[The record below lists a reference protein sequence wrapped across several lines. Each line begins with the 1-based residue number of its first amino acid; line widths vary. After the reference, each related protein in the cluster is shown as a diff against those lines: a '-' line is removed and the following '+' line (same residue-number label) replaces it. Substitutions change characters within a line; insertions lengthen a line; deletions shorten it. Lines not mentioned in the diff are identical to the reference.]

1 MAMTY
6 QDILKDIQAAG
17 LENQFSKYD
26 LATAQRFPEFGAS
39 MLSIK
44 KDWNAATDQAGKAA
58 ANQAAEAL
66 RRQYGSYLG
75 GVDGS
80 KYYSLGPS
88 PGSYQSAYQQQIQ
101 DALDRLGNYQSFDYG
116 PAPTYNNRYQTEIDD
131 LLDRVQNYEDFSWS
145 KETDPAYSAY
155 AKQYRREGARA
166 TEDAMAAAAAATGG
180 QISTAAMTAASQ
192 AGDYYAGKL
201 ADAIPQ
207 LYENAY
213 NRYLS
218 EYSKLVD
225 QLNQTQQQEQMDY
238 NKYLTELG
246 QYNTDRNFGYNQW
259 LDEYNMLGSYL
270 GALQGQDSTE
280 YDRLMDQVGYN
291 QDQQSLYQAQVDAIL
306 QAGGVPSSS
315 LVGQSGYSDEYIQAI
330 RNYYAAQQ
338 AAAAASGGGG
348 GSRGSSSGGSGG
360 GSSSGESK
368 QQESDSGA
376 VANLAADAMAWAN
389 QYGGDPELFVKAHY
403 KDYGISNQ
411 TQALAMLAMYQA
423 ENAEQSPT
431 VDLGSVLG
439 LGYGPI
445 SSDRLAQLEDQGVIE
460 SYVENGK
467 IKFRKTGK
475 TGSTGSGILGGLGIG
490 GF

>member
-330 RNYYAAQQ
+330 RNYYATQQ
-338 AAAAASGGGG
+338 AATASG
-348 GSRGSSSGGSGG
+348 SSGG
-360 GSSSGESK
+360 GSKGSGSNSGGRDSATSGTNISSA
-368 QQESDSGA
+368 D
-376 VANLAADAMAWAN
+376 LAKDAITWAN
-389 QYGGDPELFVKAHY
+389 QYGGDPETYVKAHY
-403 KDYGISNQ
+403 KDYNLSNQ

-423 ENAEQSPT
+423 ENASQGPS
-431 VDLGSVLG
+431 VDLASVLA
-439 LGYGPI
+439 LGYGAI
-445 SSDRLAQLEDQGVIE
+445 SSDQLARLEDQGVIE
-460 SYVENGK
+460 SYEENGK

>member
-6 QDILKDIQAAG
+6 QDVLNQIKDAG
-17 LENQFSKYD
+17 MENQFSQYD
-26 LATAQRFPEFGAS
+26 LATMQKYPEFGAS

-44 KDWNAATDQAGKAA
+44 QDWNNAKDQAGKTA

-75 GVDGS
+75 GIEGS

-88 PGSYQSAYQQQIQ
+88 PGSYQSRYQSEIDKILGQM
-101 DALDRLGNYQSFDYG
+101 GNYGNFSFG
-116 PAPTYNNRYQTEIDD
+116 SAPTYNNRYQQQIDD
-131 LLDRVQNYEDFSWS
+131 LLNRVQNYEDFSWS

-180 QISTAAMTAASQ
+180 QVSTAAMTAASQ

-213 NRYLS
+213 QRYLS

-238 NKYLTELG
+238 NKYLTDLG
-246 QYNTDRNFGYNQW
+246 QYNTDRNFSYNQW
-259 LDEYNMLGSYL
+259 LDQYNMMGNYLDILGNR
-270 GALQGQDSTE
+270 DSVE

-306 QAGGVPSSS
+306 QAGGMPSSS
-315 LVGQSGYSDEYIQAI
+315 LISQSGYSDEYIQAI

-338 AAAAASGGGG
+338 AAAAAGSSGGGR
-348 GSRGSSSGGSGG
+348 GSGSSSGGSRG
-360 GSSSGESK
+360 GSGSSGN
-368 QQESDSGA
+368 SGSTK
-376 VANLAADAMAWAN
+376 NLAKDALEWAN
-389 QYGGDPELFVKAHY
+389 KYGGDPETYVKAHY
-403 KDYGISNQ
+403 KDYGYSNQ
-411 TQALAMLAMYQA
+411 TQALALLTMYQA
-423 ENAEQSPT
+423 ENADQGPT
-431 VDLGSVLG
+431 VDMNSVLG

-445 SSDRLAQLEDQGVIE
+445 GSDRLAELENQGVIE

-467 IKFRKTGK
+467 IKFRKTK
-475 TGSTGSGILGGLGIG
+475 KTGSGILGSVGFG

>member
-6 QDILKDIQAAG
+6 QDVLNQIKNAG
-17 LENQFSKYD
+17 MENQFSQYD
-26 LATAQRFPEFGAS
+26 LNTAQKFPEFGAS

-44 KDWNAATDQAGKAA
+44 QDWNNAKDQAGRTA

-75 GVDGS
+75 GIDGS
-80 KYYSLGPS
+80 KYYGLGPS
-88 PGSYQSAYQQQIQ
+88 PGSYQSRYQSEI
-101 DALDRLGNYQSFDYG
+101 DKILDRMGNYGDFDYG
-116 PAPTYNNRYQTEIDD
+116 PAPTYNNRYQSEIDD

-180 QISTAAMTAASQ
+180 QVSTAAMTAASQ

-201 ADAIPQ
+201 ADAIPM

-213 NRYLS
+213 QRYLS

-246 QYNTDRNFGYNQW
+246 QYNTDRDFGYNQW
-259 LDEYNMLGSYL
+259 LNGYNMLGSYL

-291 QDQQSLYQAQVDAIL
+291 RDQQSLYQAQVDAIL
-306 QAGGVPSSS
+306 QAGGMPSSGLIS
-315 LVGQSGYSDEYIQAI
+315 QSGYDNEYIQAI

-338 AAAAASGGGG
+338 AAAASRGSGSGGGRSGSGGGG
-348 GSRGSSSGGSGG
+348 GSSGSGMPSQTQTG
-360 GSSSGESK
+360 YDALFRAAFESGNPKSFLSNNYKKYGFTSNTGLYDDYQNWAAQKGMQEDHYRASMQSIMAQLQVGNLTAAENNVNRIWDSLSPT
-368 QQESDSGA
+368 QQIGLER
-376 VANLAADAMAWAN
+376 VLK
-389 QYGGDPELFVKAHY
+389 QYGL
-403 KDYGISNQ
+403 N
-411 TQALAMLAMYQA
+411 
-423 ENAEQSPT
+423 
-431 VDLGSVLG
+431 
-439 LGYGPI
+439 
-445 SSDRLAQLEDQGVIE
+445 
-460 SYVENGK
+460 
-467 IKFRKTGK
+467 
-475 TGSTGSGILGGLGIG
+475 IG
-490 GF
+490 

>member
-6 QDILKDIQAAG
+6 QDVLNQIKNAG
-17 LENQFSKYD
+17 MENQFSQYD
-26 LATAQRFPEFGAS
+26 LATMQKYPEFGAS

-44 KDWNAATDQAGKAA
+44 QDWNNAKDQAGKTA

-75 GVDGS
+75 GIDGS

-88 PGSYQSAYQQQIQ
+88 PGSYQSRYQSEIDKILGQM
-101 DALDRLGNYQSFDYG
+101 GNYGNFSFG
-116 PAPTYNNRYQTEIDD
+116 SAPTYNNRYQQQIDD
-131 LLDRVQNYEDFSWS
+131 LLNRVQNYEDFSWS

-180 QISTAAMTAASQ
+180 QVSTAAMTAASQ

-213 NRYLS
+213 QRYLS

-238 NKYLTELG
+238 NKYLTDLG
-246 QYNTDRNFGYNQW
+246 QYNTDRNFSYNQW
-259 LDEYNMLGSYL
+259 LDQYNMLGNYL
-270 GALQGQDSTE
+270 DILGNRDSVE

-291 QDQQSLYQAQVDAIL
+291 QDQQSLYQEQVDAIL
-306 QAGGVPSSS
+306 QAGGMPSSS
-315 LVGQSGYSDEYIQAI
+315 LISQSGYSDEYIQAI

-338 AAAAASGGGG
+338 AAAAAGSSGGG
-348 GSRGSSSGGSGG
+348 RGSGSSGG
-360 GSSSGESK
+360 GSNDKRTQEGPVQDYDALFQAAYASGNPKSYLYNNYKQHGFTSSTGLWDDYQNWVGQNGMQEDHYRASMQSIMAQLQVGNLTAAENNVNRIWDSLSPT
-368 QQESDSGA
+368 QQIGLER
-376 VANLAADAMAWAN
+376 VLK
-389 QYGGDPELFVKAHY
+389 QYGL
-403 KDYGISNQ
+403 N
-411 TQALAMLAMYQA
+411 
-423 ENAEQSPT
+423 
-431 VDLGSVLG
+431 
-439 LGYGPI
+439 
-445 SSDRLAQLEDQGVIE
+445 
-460 SYVENGK
+460 
-467 IKFRKTGK
+467 
-475 TGSTGSGILGGLGIG
+475 IG
-490 GF
+490 